1 MVAGPCLVETG
12 HVFITAVP
20 FFVWPLMFGDTI
32 GRGREVGGEKEI

>member
-20 FFVWPLMFGDTI
+20 FFVWPLAYGATI